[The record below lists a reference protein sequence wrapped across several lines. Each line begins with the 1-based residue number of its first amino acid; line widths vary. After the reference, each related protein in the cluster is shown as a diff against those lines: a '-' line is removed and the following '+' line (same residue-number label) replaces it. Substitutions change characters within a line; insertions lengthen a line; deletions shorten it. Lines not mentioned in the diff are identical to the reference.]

1 MFQHPEYI
9 LCYSSTLI
17 MFCEIQAL
25 GYFYDIEAP
34 SIYSLLFQHPKYI
47 LCYPST
53 LVYVKLLLLWAL
65 VLATDYLLEFRFEYL
80 W

>member
-1 MFQHPEYI
+1 MLQGKLLIFEITNACLHHPESAPHLTKIQKYQKI
-9 LCYSSTLI
+9 LMI
-17 MFCEIQAL
+17 NA
-25 GYFYDIEAP
+25 
-34 SIYSLLFQHPKYI
+34 
-47 LCYPST
+47 PST